1 MSVNFK
7 GGNRKQL
14 YLFPPSV
21 EDWLPEDHLARF
33 VVEIVDQLDISSI
46 KNEYG
51 GRGSTAYDPAMMIAL
66 LFYGYATGV
75 FSSRKI
81 ERSTHDSIAFRYIA
95 GNTHPD
101 HDTIATFRRRFLPHL
116 KVIFVQVLRIAHEMN
131 ILRLGAVS
139 LDGTKVKAQAS
150 KHRAL
155 SYGHACKLEKQLKE
169 EINTLLKKAEQVD
182 CADLPDGMSVPEEI
196 SRREE
201 RLIAIRKAKTEI
213 ESRAADR
220 YAEENKEY
228 TAKLVK
234 RKEKQ
239 KKTGKK
245 PPGRPPKPPNAG
257 PSNKDQ
263 VNLTDDE
270 SRIMPVSG
278 GGFDQCYNAQ
288 AGVDTAS
295 QLIVCSHVS
304 QKPNDKQEM
313 EPAVKELQG
322 HGSDLGE
329 ITGLLADNGYF
340 SNTNCILAE
349 EAGITAYIAVGREQ
363 HNLTLENRF
372 SDFSPLPEGVDSK
385 TVMRQRLQTKVGK
398 ALYAAR
404 KSTVEPVFGIIK
416 HVLGF
421 RQFSLRGLERVTA
434 EWDLVSLAWNLK
446 RMHVLA
452 K

>member
-7 GGNRKQL
+7 GGNRKQQ

-21 EDWLPEDHLARF
+21 EDWLPADHLARF
-33 VVEIVDQLDISSI
+33 VVEIVGQLDISSI
-46 KNEYG
+46 ISEYD
-51 GRGSTAYDPAMMIAL
+51 GRGSKAYDPAMMTAL
-66 LFYGYATGV
+66 LFYDYATGV

-81 ERSTHDSIAFRYIA
+81 ERSTYDSVAFRYIA

-116 KVIFVQVLRIAHEMN
+116 KGIFVQILQIAHEMN

-139 LDGTKVKAQAS
+139 LDGTKVKANAS
-150 KHRAL
+150 KHKAL
-155 SYGHACKLEKQLKE
+155 SYGHASKLEKQLE
-169 EINTLLKKAEQVD
+169 QEINELLQKAEQTNN
-182 CADLPDGMSVPEEI
+182 ADLPDGMSIPEEI

-201 RLIAIRKAKTEI
+201 RLVSIRKAKAEI
-213 ESRAADR
+213 ESRAAKR
-220 YAEENKEY
+220 NAEENKAY
-228 TAKLVK
+228 
-234 RKEKQ
+234 KEKMAQ
-239 KKTGKK
+239 REAKEKKTGKK
-245 PPGRPPKPPNAG
+245 PPGKPPQPPTAG

-288 AGVDTAS
+288 AGVDAAS
-295 QLIVCSHVS
+295 QLIVCSRVS
-304 QKPNDKQEM
+304 QKPNDKKEM
-313 EPAVKELQG
+313 KPAIEELQSLNPG
-322 HGSDLGE
+322 LGAVSA
-329 ITGLLADNGYF
+329 LLADNGYF
-340 SNTNCILAE
+340 SNDNCTIIE
-349 EAGITAYIAVGREQ
+349 RAGITPYVAVGREK
-363 HNLTLENRF
+363 HNTRLEDRF
-372 SDFSPLPEGVDSK
+372 SDPPPLTEGADHK
-385 TVMRQRLQTKVGK
+385 TTMQHRLKTKVGK

-421 RQFSLRGLERVTA
+421 RQFSFRGVERVQG
-434 EWDLVSLAWNLK
+434 EWDLVTIAWNLK

-452 K
+452 

>member
-7 GGNRKQL
+7 GGNRKQQ

-21 EDWLPEDHLARF
+21 EDWLPADHLARF

-46 KNEYG
+46 TNEYG
-51 GRGSTAYDPAMMIAL
+51 GRGSKAYAPAMMTAL

-81 ERSTHDSIAFRYIA
+81 ERSTYDSVAFRYIA

-116 KVIFVQVLRIAHEMN
+116 KGIFVQILQIAHEMN

-139 LDGTKVKAQAS
+139 LDGTKVKANAS
-150 KHRAL
+150 KHKAL
-155 SYGHACKLEKQLKE
+155 SYGHASKLEKQLE
-169 EINTLLKKAEQVD
+169 QEINDLLQKAEQTD
-182 CADLPDGMSVPEEI
+182 SADLPDGISIPEEI
-196 SRREE
+196 ARREE
-201 RLIAIRKAKTEI
+201 RLEAIRKAKAKI
-213 ESRAADR
+213 ESRAAER
-220 YAEENKEY
+220 NAEENKAYREKM
-228 TAKLVK
+228 AKREAK
-234 RKEKQ
+234 K

-245 PPGRPPKPPNAG
+245 PPGKPPQPPTAG
-257 PSNKDQ
+257 PSSKDQ

-288 AGVDTAS
+288 AGVDAAS
-295 QLIVCSHVS
+295 QLIVCGYVS
-304 QKPNDKQEM
+304 QKPNDKKEVQ
-313 EPAVKELQG
+313 PAIEELQNLNPE
-322 HGSDLGE
+322 LGE
-329 ITGLLADNGYF
+329 VSALLADNGYF
-340 SNTNCILAE
+340 SSDNCTIIE
-349 EAGITAYIAVGREQ
+349 RTGITPYIAVGREK
-363 HNLTLENRF
+363 HNTRLEDRF
-372 SDFSPLPEGVDSK
+372 SEPPPLPEGADYK
-385 TVMRQRLQTKVGK
+385 TTMQHRLKTKVGK

-416 HVLGF
+416 HILGF
-421 RQFSLRGLERVTA
+421 RQFSVRGLERVQG
-434 EWDLVSLAWNLK
+434 EWDLVSIAWNLK

-452 K
+452 

>member
-7 GGNRKQL
+7 GGNRKQP

-21 EDWLPEDHLARF
+21 EDWLPADHLARF
-33 VVEIVDQLDISSI
+33 VVEIVEQLDISSI
-46 KNEYG
+46 TNEYG
-51 GRGSTAYDPAMMIAL
+51 GRGSKAYAPDMMTAL

-81 ERSTHDSIAFRYIA
+81 ERSTYDSIAFRFIA

-116 KVIFVQVLRIAHEMN
+116 KGIFVQILQIAHEMN

-139 LDGTKVKAQAS
+139 LDGTKVKANAS
-150 KHRAL
+150 KHKAY
-155 SYGHACKLEKQLKE
+155 SYSHASKLEVQLE
-169 EINTLLKKAEQVD
+169 QEINALLKKAEQTD
-182 CADLPDGMSVPEEI
+182 SADLPDGMSIPEEI

-201 RLIAIRKAKTEI
+201 RLEAIRKAKVEI
-213 ESRAADR
+213 ESRAAER
-220 YAEENKEY
+220 NAEEDKAYKEKM
-228 TAKLVK
+228 AK
-234 RKEKQ
+234 REAKQ

-245 PPGRPPKPPNAG
+245 PPGKPPKPPTLG
-257 PSNKDQ
+257 PSGKDQ

-278 GGFDQCYNAQ
+278 GGFEQCYNAQ
-288 AGVDTAS
+288 AGVDTAT
-295 QLIVCSHVS
+295 QLILCSYVS
-304 QKPNDKQEM
+304 QKPNDKKEVQ
-313 EPAVKELQG
+313 PAIDQLQNF
-322 HGSDLGE
+322 DLELGE
-329 ITGLLADNGYF
+329 VSALLADNGYF
-340 SNTNCILAE
+340 SSDNCTIIE
-349 EAGITAYIAVGREQ
+349 RAGITPYIAVGREKHNTKLEDRFCESVPLAEDADYKTTMQ
-363 HNLTLENRF
+363 H
-372 SDFSPLPEGVDSK
+372 
-385 TVMRQRLQTKVGK
+385 RLKTKVGK

-421 RQFSLRGLERVTA
+421 RQFSVRGFESVQG
-434 EWDLVSLAWNLK
+434 EWDLVSIAWNLK

-452 K
+452 

>member
-14 YLFPPSV
+14 FLFPPSV

-33 VVEIVDQLDISSI
+33 IVDIVDQLDISSI

-51 GRGSTAYDPAMMIAL
+51 GRGSVAYDPAMMIGL

-81 ERSTHDSIAFRYIA
+81 ERSTHDSVAFRYIA

-116 KVIFVQVLRIAHEMN
+116 KVIFVQILRIAHEMH

-139 LDGTKVKAQAS
+139 LDGTKVKANAS
-150 KHRAL
+150 KHKAL
-155 SYGHACKLEKQLKE
+155 SYGHASKLENQLE
-169 EINTLLKKAEQVD
+169 QEINDLLKKAEQTD
-182 CADLPDGMSVPEEI
+182 SADLPDGMSIPEEI

-201 RLIAIRKAKTEI
+201 RLEAIRRAKTEI

-220 YAEENKEY
+220 YAEEDEIHTEKL
-228 TAKLVK
+228 AKREVK
-234 RKEKQ
+234 R

-245 PPGRPPKPPNAG
+245 PPGRPPKPPAAG
-257 PSNKDQ
+257 PSNKEQ

-278 GGFDQCYNAQ
+278 GGFEQCYNAQ
-288 AGVDTAS
+288 AGVDTAT
-295 QLIVCSHVS
+295 QLIVCRHVS
-304 QKPNDKQEM
+304 QKPNDKQEVK
-313 EPAVKELQG
+313 PAIEELQRLNQQMG
-322 HGSDLGE
+322 DISAF
-329 ITGLLADNGYF
+329 IADNGYF
-340 SNTNCILAE
+340 SSNNCTIVE
-349 EAGITAYIAVGREQ
+349 DAGITPYIAVGREQ
-363 HNLTLENRF
+363 HNLGLEDRF
-372 SDFSPLPEGVDSK
+372 SDPSPLPEGADYK
-385 TVMRQRLQTKVGK
+385 TTMRHRLKTKVGK

-421 RQFSLRGLERVTA
+421 RQFSFRGLERVQG
-434 EWDLVSLAWNLK
+434 EWDLVSIAWNLK

-452 K
+452 